1 MIRMEKTS
9 ARRWRK
15 LGGGLV
21 VSILL
26 HLMIFAVLFIEMP
39 EPITQPEPEESV
51 AVEIVPPPEEQEPEP
66 PKAEEAQPEQ
76 QEPSEEEQ
84 ADAPPAPPPQSVP
97 APPERPAEQPPV
109 EQPPAEQPP
118 EEAAADEPA
127 PSLPLLRPVFEFG
140 EKDSGPRQDTSG
152 NAAEEAAK
160 PAEIA
165 PQENA
170 VPAEEP
176 EPEPP
181 AEEAVEEADQT
192 PATPLPDDIAVPEID
207 AASAGDE
214 SDGAQ
219 PAQQS
224 DDTTVALT
232 QDRPAEKPEQPVET
246 PQAPDAAADE
256 AVQAKTE
263 LDEVTKLYST
273 SLTGDSAAMT
283 AMGDIPRPDRADQ
296 LCVTELRE
304 QLRNA
309 TPAYRPELLPS
320 FQLKDGDVLTVNK
333 AAFRANGQW
342 FNLRF
347 RCEIDPDATRV
358 LSFAFE
364 VGAAIPKRDWKRY
377 GFPEF

>member
-1 MIRMEKTS
+1 
-9 ARRWRK
+9 
-15 LGGGLV
+15 
-21 VSILL
+21 
-26 HLMIFAVLFIEMP
+26 MIFAVLFIEMP
-39 EPITQPEPEESV
+39 EPISQPEPEESV

-66 PKAEEAQPEQ
+66 PKAEEAQPEE
-76 QEPSEEEQ
+76 QEPSKEEQ
-84 ADAPPAPPPQSVP
+84 AEAPPPPPESVP

-152 NAAEEAAK
+152 NAVEEAAK
-160 PAEIA
+160 PAEA
-165 PQENA
+165 P
-170 VPAEEP
+170 PEESEKP
-176 EPEPP
+176 VDDPQSAPPVEEKSAALDEPP
-181 AEEAVEEADQT
+181 G
-192 PATPLPDDIAVPEID
+192 PPLPDDIALPEVD
-207 AASAGDE
+207 TGPDGAEA
-214 SDGAQ
+214 DGAQ
-219 PAQQS
+219 PVQKPGE
-224 DDTTVALT
+224 TTVSFAVSA
-232 QDRPAEKPEQPVET
+232 PAAKPEQPATPPET
-246 PQAPDAAADE
+246 AQAPTAE
-256 AVQAKTE
+256 AEPAKAE
-263 LDEVTKLYST
+263 LDEVKTLYST

-283 AMGDIPRPDRADQ
+283 AMRDIPRPDRADQ

>member
-1 MIRMEKTS
+1 MEKTS

-26 HLMIFAVLFIEMP
+26 HLMIFAVLFIDMP
-39 EPITQPEPEESV
+39 EPTNQPEAEESV

-66 PKAEEAQPEQ
+66 PKAEEAQPEE
-76 QEPSEEEQ
+76 QEPSKAEQ
-84 ADAPPAPPPQSVP
+84 AEAPPPPPESVP
-97 APPERPAEQPPV
+97 APPERPIEQPPI
-109 EQPPAEQPP
+109 EPPSQ
-118 EEAAADEPA
+118 EASAADQE

-140 EKDSGPRQDTSG
+140 ERDSGPRQDTSG
-152 NAAEEAAK
+152 NAVEEAAK
-160 PAEIA
+160 PAEMPPEANEA
-165 PQENA
+165 PVE
-170 VPAEEP
+170 

-181 AEEAVEEADQT
+181 ATEAVEEAEPPQPT
-192 PATPLPDDIAVPEID
+192 SLPDSINVPEID

-219 PAQQS
+219 SAQQS

-232 QDRPAEKPEQPVET
+232 QERPAEKPEQPVET
-246 PQAPDAAADE
+246 QQAPDASADE

-273 SLTGDSAAMT
+273 SLTRDPAAMT
-283 AMGDIPRPDRADQ
+283 AMRDIPRPDRADQ

-304 QLRNA
+304 QLRNG

-320 FQLKDGDVLTVNK
+320 FQLKDGNVLTVSK

-347 RCEIDPDATRV
+347 RCEVDPDATRV

-364 VGAAIPKRDWKRY
+364 VGEAIPKRDWKRF